1 MNMKK
6 VFLLIGVVS
15 LATVGWAAG
24 FGLYEPTA
32 KAHALGGALLGRAVD
47 ASANFINP
55 ATLTDLTN
63 VTVSLG
69 FVTEHPRAKM
79 KVDGRKSTSMD
90 PGAFVLPHFQAAVPL
105 PFDFAFGLGM
115 MPEYG
120 LGSEYTRDWDL
131 VANSHDTTVISFTL
145 NPNLAWRVTPDWSVA
160 AGFRILYF
168 DFEQHSYP
176 LPHVRQRL
184 KGDNGF
190 SDWGW
195 QIGTKY
201 DLLSNLSFGLVYKSH
216 TDVRVKGTSRMNMES
231 PTNGDA
237 ATLLDLPQSI
247 TAGLNWDITSAWHL
261 GLATAWTQWS
271 SVDTLDFNLNGIHKP
286 IGLRWQDTWRVGIA
300 PSWDFAD
307 GWTALWSYA
316 FETDCSGR
324 QDSTML
330 PASDRH
336 MLATGLSW
344 NLTANLEL
352 SASYGLILMHGRES
366 DCTVNGVAH
375 RYVPH
380 RGICHSAGL
389 TLTYRF

>member
-1 MNMKK
+1 MRKK
-6 VFLLIGVVS
+6 RILTVV
-15 LATVGWAAG
+15 LAGFISWVGWSAG
-24 FGLYEPTA
+24 FGLYEPTT

-63 VTVSLG
+63 ITVSVG
-69 FVTEHPRAKM
+69 FVTEHPRAQM
-79 KVDGRKSTSMD
+79 KVDGHHATSMD
-90 PGAFVLPHFQAAVPL
+90 PGAFMLPHLQAAVPL
-105 PFDFAFGLGM
+105 PWDFTFGLGL

-120 LGSEYTRDWDL
+120 LGSEYTRDWAL

-160 AGFRILYF
+160 AGFRVLFF

-176 LPHVRQRL
+176 MPRVKQRL

-190 SDWGW
+190 ADWGW

-201 DLLSNLSFGLVYKSH
+201 DLLENLALGVVYKSH
-216 TDVRVKGTSRMNMES
+216 TDVRVKGTSRMTV
-231 PTNGDA
+231 PYATNGDA
-237 ATLLDLPQSI
+237 ATVLDLPQSV
-247 TAGLNWDITSAWHL
+247 TAGLNWDVTSAWHL
-261 GLATAWTQWS
+261 GFAAAWTQWS

-286 IGLRWQDTWRVGIA
+286 IGLRWRDTWRVGVA
-300 PSWDFAD
+300 PSWDFARD
-307 GWTALWSYA
+307 WTAMCSYA
-316 FETDCSGR
+316 FETDCSGH

-336 MLATGLSW
+336 MLAAGLAW
-344 NLTANLEL
+344 RITPCLEL
-352 SASYGLILMHGRES
+352 AASYGVILMHGRES

-375 RYVPH
+375 RYTPH

-389 TLTYRF
+389 TLTYSF